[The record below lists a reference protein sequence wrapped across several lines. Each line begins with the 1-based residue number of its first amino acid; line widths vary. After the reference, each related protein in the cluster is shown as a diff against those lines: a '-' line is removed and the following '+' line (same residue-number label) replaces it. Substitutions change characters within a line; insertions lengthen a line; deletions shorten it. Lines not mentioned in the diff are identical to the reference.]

1 MSAPD
6 TDEMLAL
13 RAVFDM
19 YDENASG
26 KIAVT
31 HLPVI
36 LGQIRSDTANE
47 HMAAFDAACNG
58 QHHVSFDT
66 FLSVLHSH
74 TKSLTTVF
82 DTNTST
88 SEDLEHASDPL
99 GDSTKVGEFIS
110 ILEEYR
116 LKCEQEG
123 NYLEAQRADTQL
135 QVLRTQE
142 FKRQTKALKAKQ
154 MAERQD
160 VQIAHNLQFH
170 DFNQAWDQYLEQYD
184 RMAAKYTQQMSQK
197 HALELSDLREKLTQD
212 SAERT
217 PKFSKELIDWR
228 RRQYRLA
235 QQKKYAE
242 AQKIK
247 QFVDGMEQYERTK
260 LGGDCHTGH
269 SKKEAKLRQQHQAEL
284 QALCKRIEAKRTEH
298 LNQRAVDS
306 KRLLQR
312 NRNVQTA
319 LESRQ
324 IVEATKKLHDL
335 KNTYVSRNRSTHTT
349 TQNVIPPEAR
359 VIRERKASFTSF
371 SSEKKILPSTKS
383 FGIAH

>member
-1 MSAPD
+1 MISMK
-6 TDEMLAL
+6 ELL
-13 RAVFDM
+13 V
-19 YDENASG
+19 
-26 KIAVT
+26 
-31 HLPVI
+31 
-36 LGQIRSDTANE
+36 
-47 HMAAFDAACNG
+47 AFYAACDG
-58 QHHVSFDT
+58 KSHLSFET
-66 FLSVLHSH
+66 FISVLQPCTETLS
-74 TKSLTTVF
+74 TVF
-82 DTNTST
+82 DANTPS
-88 SEDLEHASDPL
+88 SDDVDDVDYASDPL
-99 GDSTKVGEFIS
+99 GDNPKVGEFIS

-116 LKCEQEG
+116 HKCEQEG
-123 NYLEAQRADTQL
+123 NYLEAQRADNQL
-135 QVLRTQE
+135 QVLRKQE

-160 VQIAHNLQFH
+160 VQIAHNMQFH

-184 RMAAKYTQQMSQK
+184 QKANDYMQQMNQK
-197 HALELSDLREKLTQD
+197 HAVEMGELREKLTHD

-217 PKFSKELIDWR
+217 PKFSKQLIDWR
-228 RRQYRLA
+228 RRQHRLA

-269 SKKEAKLRQQHQAEL
+269 SRKEAILRQHHQAEL

-319 LESRQ
+319 LESKQ
-324 IVEATKKLHDL
+324 VVEATKRLHDL
-335 KNTYVSRNRSTHTT
+335 KNAFVSKNRFNHTT
-349 TQNVIPPEAR
+349 TKYTIPPEAR
-359 VIRERKASFTSF
+359 VVRERKASCTPSLFEKKGF
-371 SSEKKILPSTKS
+371 SSSRS